1 MKGLLFLLSLSTYVY
16 SSVDNYIFPYS
27 DPSFS
32 SYGTTGLLQMPNA
45 RLFEAGDVG
54 INYASFNPYNRI
66 SVVASPFFLGY
77 KRLIPIPRLRTDY
90 IQITMNLVAIK
101 HLKIR
106 DLI

>member
-1 MKGLLFLLSLSTYVY
+1 
-16 SSVDNYIFPYS
+16 
-27 DPSFS
+27 
-32 SYGTTGLLQMPNA
+32 MPNA
-45 RLFEAGDVG
+45 RLFDAGDVG
-54 INYASFNPYNRI
+54 INYASFNPYNRGYR
-66 SVVASPFFLGY
+66 SLHHHFLGY